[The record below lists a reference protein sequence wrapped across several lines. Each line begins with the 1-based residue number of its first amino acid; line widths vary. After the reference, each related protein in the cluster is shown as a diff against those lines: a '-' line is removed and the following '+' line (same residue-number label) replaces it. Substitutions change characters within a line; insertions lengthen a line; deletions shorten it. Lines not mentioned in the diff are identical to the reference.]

1 MSESTELLLQ
11 TAHRIF
17 TDLSTV
23 EQVNRLEQGE
33 WAQVLWDALEQ
44 NGLANALLPMA
55 CGGSDLDLGD
65 GVALLKV
72 AGYHAA
78 PVPLAEHWLAGLALV
93 DAGQSLPGGALTI
106 APPDAASGPL
116 PGTHKRVPWG
126 RSLPVVALG
135 GVDGQ
140 RRLRLYPR
148 ALVIKQGANLAGEP
162 SDELNLAG
170 SEFSLD
176 VTSSIDAMP
185 WLARGALMRSAQ
197 MAGAL
202 QRCLALASAYVLE
215 RKQFGRPLAAFQAI
229 QQELALLAA
238 EVAAVDAAVDAA
250 ADAAQYGHSVGDALF
265 DIAVAKAR
273 ASMAVESATRI
284 AHQVHGAMGFTY
296 EHRLHHYTKRL
307 WSWRDD
313 FGTEVYWN
321 TLLGRKA
328 LEVGGEGLWPFIT
341 RLGSTANA

>member
-23 EQVNRLEQGE
+23 ECVNALEQGQ
-33 WAQVLWDALEQ
+33 WAQRLWDALDE
-44 NGLANALLPMA
+44 NGLTHALLPVDS
-55 CGGSDLDLGD
+55 GGSELGLAD

-78 PVPLAEHWLAGLALV
+78 PIPLAEHWLAGLALV
-93 DAGQSLPGGALTI
+93 DAGQPLPGGALTI
-106 APPDAASGPL
+106 APPDPARRAV
-116 PGTHKRVPWG
+116 PGTHRRVPWG
-126 RSLPVVALG
+126 RSLPVVALDG
-135 GVDGQ
+135 ADGQ
-140 RRLRLYPR
+140 RRLKLYPR
-148 ALVIKQGANLAGEP
+148 AVVVTQNANLAGEP
-162 SDELNLAG
+162 RDELDLAR
-170 SEFSLD
+170 SEFTLD
-176 VTSSIDAMP
+176 AASSIDAP
-185 WLARGALMRSAQ
+185 RWLALGALMRSAQ

-202 QRCLALASAYVLE
+202 QRCLALASAYALE

-229 QQELALLAA
+229 QQELALLAG

-250 ADAAQYGHSVGDALF
+250 ADAAEAGDGLF

-273 ASMAVESATRI
+273 ASMAVDAATRI

-328 LEVGGEGLWPFIT
+328 LEVGGDGLWPFLT
-341 RLGSTANA
+341 RLGSSAAA

>member
-23 EQVNRLEQGE
+23 ECVNALEQGQ
-33 WAQVLWDALEQ
+33 WAQRLWDALDE
-44 NGLANALLPMA
+44 NGLANALLPVES
-55 CGGSDLDLGD
+55 GGSELGLAD

-78 PVPLAEHWLAGLALV
+78 PIPLAEHWLAGLALV
-93 DAGQSLPGGALTI
+93 DAGQSLPAGAMTI
-106 APPDAASGPL
+106 APPDPAASRAV
-116 PGTHKRVPWG
+116 PGNHLRVPWG
-126 RSLPVVALG
+126 RSLPVVALS

-140 RRLRLYPR
+140 RRLKLYPR
-148 ALVIKQGANLAGEP
+148 AVVVTQDANLAGEP
-162 SDELNLAG
+162 RDDLDLAR
-170 SEFSLD
+170 SEASLD
-176 VTSSIDAMP
+176 AASSIDATR
-185 WLARGALMRSAQ
+185 WLALGALKRSAQ

-202 QRCLALASAYVLE
+202 QRCLALASGYALE

-229 QQELALLAA
+229 QQELALLAG

-250 ADAAQYGHSVGDALF
+250 ADAAQAGDGLF

-328 LEVGGEGLWPFIT
+328 LEVGGAGLWPFLT
-341 RLGSTANA
+341 RLGGSAAA

>member
-23 EQVNRLEQGE
+23 ECVNALEQGQ
-33 WAQVLWDALEQ
+33 WAQRLWDALDE
-44 NGLANALLPMA
+44 NGLTHALLPVDS
-55 CGGSDLDLGD
+55 GGSELGLAD

-78 PVPLAEHWLAGLALV
+78 PIPLAEHWLAGLALV
-93 DAGQSLPGGALTI
+93 DAGQPLPGGALTI
-106 APPDAASGPL
+106 APPDPARRAV
-116 PGTHKRVPWG
+116 PGTHRRVPWG
-126 RSLPVVALG
+126 RSLPVVALDG
-135 GVDGQ
+135 ADGQ
-140 RRLRLYPR
+140 RRLKLYPR
-148 ALVIKQGANLAGEP
+148 AVVVTQNANLAGEP
-162 SDELNLAG
+162 RDELDLAR
-170 SEFSLD
+170 SEFTLD
-176 VTSSIDAMP
+176 AASSIDAMR
-185 WLARGALMRSAQ
+185 WLALGALMRSAQ

-202 QRCLALASAYVLE
+202 QRCLALASAYALE

-229 QQELALLAA
+229 QQELALLAG

-250 ADAAQYGHSVGDALF
+250 ADAAQAGDGLF

-273 ASMAVESATRI
+273 TSMAVESATRI

-328 LEVGGEGLWPFIT
+328 LEVGGAGLWPFLT
-341 RLGSTANA
+341 RLGGSAAA